1 MTTEQTVET
10 RSFQTEVNQL
20 LQLMIHSLYSNKEIF
35 LRELISNA
43 SDACD
48 RLRFAAL
55 TDEQLLED
63 SNELSVHINF
73 NEKDRTISVRD
84 NGIGMARTEVVDNIG
99 TIARSGT
106 RQFLDSLSGDQSAD
120 ASLIGQFGVGFYSVF
135 LVAEKV
141 ELLTRKAGQEPE
153 AGVRWSSDGSGEYTI
168 ENTTRVERGTEITL
182 HLRKEDKEFAEGYRL
197 RNIIGKYS
205 DHISLPIK
213 MLSSDEKR
221 KDEWETVNKG
231 AALWSRPKTEITE
244 EEYKQFYTNIS
255 YDNEA
260 PLVTLHNRV
269 EGNLEYISLL
279 FIPSKAPFDLWDR
292 EQRHGINLYVR
303 RIFIL
308 DDAKYLMPSYLRFV
322 RGVVDAADLPL
333 NVTREFLQNNKD
345 IDRIRT
351 ASVKKILNELKRIA
365 ENNPESYVQF
375 WKEFGKVLKE
385 GMVEDH
391 ENQKTLAELLR
402 FCTSHD
408 DKETQTVSLA
418 NYVKRMPMKQKGI
431 YFITADSYAA
441 ASTSPHLEIFRKNDI
456 EVLLLTDPVDEWLVT
471 SLSDYEGKPL
481 KSIAKGTLDLDEFAT
496 DDQKKAAE
504 EKGKD
509 LTGLVEKIQAVLSDR
524 VKEVRVSHR
533 LTDSPACLVADEHDL
548 GGNLER
554 ILQAMGQDAP
564 DAKPIMEIN
573 ADHPL
578 IKQLA
583 PEHERLEEWSMVL
596 FDQAALSE
604 GARLSEPA
612 AYVKRVNDLLTR
624 ASLLTT

>member
-1 MTTEQTVET
+1 
-10 RSFQTEVNQL
+10 
-20 LQLMIHSLYSNKEIF
+20 
-35 LRELISNA
+35 
-43 SDACD
+43 
-48 RLRFAAL
+48 
-55 TDEQLLED
+55 
-63 SNELSVHINF
+63 
-73 NEKDRTISVRD
+73 
-84 NGIGMARTEVVDNIG
+84 
-99 TIARSGT
+99 
-106 RQFLDSLSGDQSAD
+106 
-120 ASLIGQFGVGFYSVF
+120 
-135 LVAEKV
+135 
-141 ELLTRKAGQEPE
+141 
-153 AGVRWSSDGSGEYTI
+153 
-168 ENTTRVERGTEITL
+168 
-182 HLRKEDKEFAEGYRL
+182 
-197 RNIIGKYS
+197 
-205 DHISLPIK
+205 

-308 DDAKYLMPSYLRFV
+308 DDAKYLMPNYLRFV

-333 NVTREFLQNNKD
+333 NVSREFLQNNKD

-375 WKEFGKVLKE
+375 WREFGKVLKE

-402 FCTSHD
+402 FCTTHD
-408 DKETQTVSLA
+408 DEEAQTVSLA

-471 SLSDYEGKPL
+471 SLSDYEEKPL

-533 LTDSPACLVADEHDL
+533 LTDSPACLVADDHDL

-554 ILQAMGQDAP
+554 ILQSMGQDAP